1 MIQCAYCGKE
11 LQELEGMES
20 CKTGSTGEPCCKEC
34 CEDE

>member
-11 LQELEGMES
+11 LQELEGTES
-20 CKTGSTGEPCCKEC
+20 CKAGRTGEPCCKGC